1 MITRRFPMIAMM
13 LLAALLSMFPD
24 LTRAAGEPARKTE
37 AEPRKAAK
45 KADFLFVQN
54 ARGIQYADG
63 KLTLKGVSPTTIVF
77 SDRPERLAGHMSTAE
92 FVPFW
97 KEGKDSFLSDPP
109 NATLSILGSG
119 KVADVVVVLRDP
131 VLKGDELSYDTRVL
145 EGEMPADGGAASLF
159 IDAIGRPLTP
169 MSFAG
174 ADRRMWRRAN
184 SGDSDGDSDDGDSD
198 SGCSD
203 DDNSDDGC
211 SNDSD

>member
-1 MITRRFPMIAMM
+1 MTQRFPIITMT
-13 LLAALLSMFPD
+13 LLALLI
-24 LTRAAGEPARKTE
+24 AAPGVAWTAEEPARKTE
-37 AEPRKAAK
+37 AKPRKAAK

-92 FVPFW
+92 FIPFW

-109 NATLSILGSG
+109 NATLSILGTG
-119 KVADVVVVLRDP
+119 KITDVVVVLRDP
-131 VLKGDELSYDTRVL
+131 VLKGDELSYDIRIL
-145 EGEMPADGGAASLF
+145 EGEMPAGGGAVSLF

-169 MSFAG
+169 MSVAG
-174 ADRRMWRRAN
+174 ADRRMWRRADYGASD
-184 SGDSDGDSDDGDSD
+184 SGDSG
-198 SGCSD
+198 SGCSNNGD
-203 DDNSDDGC
+203 SDDGC

>member
-1 MITRRFPMIAMM
+1 MIATT
-13 LLAALLSMFPD
+13 LLALLI
-24 LTRAAGEPARKTE
+24 AAPGVAWTAEEPVKQTKTKTK
-37 AEPRKAAK
+37 KATK

-77 SDRPERLAGHMSTAE
+77 SDRPERLAGHMSTTE

-119 KVADVVVVLRDP
+119 KVTDVVVVLRDP
-131 VLKGDELSYDTRVL
+131 VLKGDELSYDIRVL

-169 MSFAG
+169 MSIAG
-174 ADRRMWRRAN
+174 ADRRMWRRADN
-184 SGDSDGDSDDGDSD
+184 GDLDNGDLDNGDLDNDDSD
-198 SGCSD
+198 SGCSNNGD
-203 DDNSDDGC
+203 SDDGC